1 MEESWKKKKREKKDL
16 FRGEKATN
24 DYNSSLLYGTHLG
37 ESDAGRGHLAEVV
50 SFENCKREK

>member
-1 MEESWKKKKREKKDL
+1 MEERKKT
-16 FRGEKATN
+16 FFGGEKATN

-50 SFENCKREK
+50 SFENCKREKNNNNE